1 MAGTSEPVA
10 VGSGHRLN
18 WEHSIEAARLLAGSY
33 GTGPPP
39 GRPRQAM
46 LRRAVSTAYY
56 AMFHALCQSNADT
69 LVGPMP
75 TGPNVSL
82 WMDAY
87 RTLNHRTAK
96 SRLTQYVQIT
106 PNPAVRSFA
115 NLFGNLQEQRI
126 SADYDPSAR
135 FVRSQVVNLIARAE
149 AATRTFSNTSVQTR
163 RALAVYL
170 LVRPRT

>member
-1 MAGTSEPVA
+1 MAGASEPA
-10 VGSGHRLN
+10 TMGSRHRLN

-33 GTGPPP
+33 GTDPSP

-69 LVGPMP
+69 LVGPAP
-75 TGPNVSL
+75 AGPNISL
-82 WMDAY
+82 WVDAY
-87 RTLNHRTAK
+87 RTLNHTTAK
-96 SRLTQYVQIT
+96 NRLTQYVQAT
-106 PNPAVRSFA
+106 PDPAVRSFA

-135 FVRSQVVNLIARAE
+135 FVRTQVISLIDRAE
-149 AATRTFSNTSVQTR
+149 AATRAFSNTSVQTR

-170 LVRPRT
+170 LVRPRS

>member
-1 MAGTSEPVA
+1 MPV
-10 VGSGHRLN
+10 RM
-18 WEHSIEAARLLAGSY
+18 
-33 GTGPPP
+33 GTGPAL

-69 LVGPMP
+69 LVSPTP
-75 TGPNVSL
+75 TGPSASL
-82 WMDAY
+82 WMDVY

-96 SRLTQYVQIT
+96 NRLTQYVQMT
-106 PNPAVRSFA
+106 PDPAVRGFA

-126 SADYDPSAR
+126 SADYDPGAR
-135 FVRSQVVNLIARAE
+135 FVRSQVTNLIDRAE
-149 AATRTFSNTSVQTR
+149 AATLAFSDTSVQSR

-170 LVRPRT
+170 LVRPRS